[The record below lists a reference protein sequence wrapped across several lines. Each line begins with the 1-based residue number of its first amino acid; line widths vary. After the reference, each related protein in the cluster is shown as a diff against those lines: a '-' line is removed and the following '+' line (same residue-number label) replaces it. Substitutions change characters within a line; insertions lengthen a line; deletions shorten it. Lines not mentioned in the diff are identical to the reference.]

1 MTINDTFKTVRS
13 FTFKDGGMSPEPTDL
28 LVETPLEISINQGT
42 QTLIM
47 CTPDQIR
54 ELVFGFLFTE
64 GMIETPSDVRECR
77 ILSREPG
84 DQDEVMVAHVT
95 LKAPLLQASTGPDK
109 RMSFSSCGVC
119 GKQNYGELNRALNR
133 VRSRHRFPM
142 GVVEACAVR
151 LEECQKLYW
160 RTGGAHAAML
170 LDGKAEAVFF
180 SEDMGRHNAVDKV
193 IGAAILKGIPRDD
206 KVLISSG
213 RASLEMLLKTA
224 RAGIPVFVAMSRPTS
239 RAVEAAKIYNVT
251 LIDLAKHSN
260 RIHSHVRRIEGF

>member
-1 MTINDTFKTVRS
+1 MTENETYKTVRS
-13 FTFKDGGMSPEPTDL
+13 FTFRDGIISPEPTDL
-28 LVETPLEISINQGT
+28 LVETPLEISIDQGT

-47 CTPDQIR
+47 FTPEQIR

-77 ILSREPG
+77 IQSREPG
-84 DQDEVMVAHVT
+84 DQDEVIEAHVT
-95 LKAPLLQASTGPDK
+95 LKVPLVQTSTGPDK

-119 GKQNYGELNRALNR
+119 GKQNYGELNRSLKR
-133 VRSRHRFPM
+133 VGSRHRFPM

-151 LEECQKLYW
+151 LEAYQKLYW

-193 IGAAILKGIPRDD
+193 IGAAILKDVPMDD
-206 KVLISSG
+206 KIIISSG
-213 RASLEMLLKTA
+213 RASLEMILKTA

-239 RAVEAAKIYNVT
+239 RAVDAAKLYNVT
-251 LIDLAKHSN
+251 LIDLAKYSN

>member
-1 MTINDTFKTVRS
+1 MTENETFKRVRS
-13 FTFKDGGMSPEPTDL
+13 FIFRDGGLFPEPTDL
-28 LVETPLEISINQGT
+28 LTETPLEITIDQGT

-64 GMIETPSDVRECR
+64 GIIETPSDVRECR
-77 ILSREPG
+77 IQSKEPG
-84 DQDEVMVAHVT
+84 DRDEVMEAHVT

-119 GKQNYGELNRALNR
+119 GKLNYGELNRALNR

-142 GVVEACAVR
+142 GVVETCAAR
-151 LEECQKLYW
+151 LEEYQKLYW

-180 SEDMGRHNAVDKV
+180 SEDMGRHNALDKV
-193 IGAAILKGIPRDD
+193 IGAAILQDISRDD
-206 KVLISSG
+206 KIIISSG
-213 RASLEMLLKTA
+213 RASLEMILKTA

-260 RIHSHVRRIEGF
+260 RIHSHVRRIEGS